1 MIYLYVII
9 AVLLCILAVMIFKYF
24 KLKSEIGKISDQ
36 LEELVSDNSEKM
48 LDISLAEKEL
58 ERLAGLFNKYND
70 KQRQIVAGAIKDEE
84 FLKDSVANISHD
96 LRTPLTVILGHL
108 QLIAKTELTGEQRE
122 RLDIVNNK
130 AVRMKELVDTF
141 YEYSLVTTSKE
152 EMKHDKLNILNMLID
167 LISDCAP
174 LMDKK
179 GITPKIDFPEHSVY
193 IYSDRNAVDRI
204 FQNLISN
211 SIKYSSGDISMSLV
225 SDDRSVV
232 LSVSN
237 PVSEDSELDPD
248 RMFDRFYTGDS
259 SRNSGGT
266 GLGLAVVKEL
276 TEKLGGSVKSEKEGI
291 KLTVKLEL
299 PVSNGL
305 MYVYSG
311 EEG

>member
-1 MIYLYVII
+1 MTYLYI
-9 AVLLCILAVMIFKYF
+9 AIGVLSVALIVLLYRYIR
-24 KLKSEIGKISDQ
+24 LKSEIRKISGQ

-48 LDISLAEKEL
+48 LDISFVDKEL
-58 ERLAGLFNKYND
+58 ERLAGLFNQYND
-70 KQRQIVAGAIKDEE
+70 KQRQIVAGAIKDED

-108 QLIAKTELTGEQRE
+108 QLIAKTDLTPDQRE

-141 YEYSLVTTSKE
+141 YEYSLVTTSNE
-152 EMKHDKLNILNMLID
+152 VMKHDKLNILNMLID

-179 GITPKIDFPEHSVY
+179 GITPKIDLPEHSVY
-193 IYSDRNAVDRI
+193 IYSDRNAIDRI
-204 FQNLISN
+204 LQNLITN
-211 SIKYSSGDISMSLV
+211 SIRYSAGDINVKLE
-225 SDDRSVV
+225 SVNDGIV
-232 LSVSN
+232 LSVAN
-237 PVSEDSELDPD
+237 PIPEDSELDPD

-276 TEKLGGSVKSEKEGI
+276 TSKLGGNINAVRSGGM
-291 KLTVKLEL
+291 LTIKLEL
-299 PVSNGL
+299 PAGK
-305 MYVYSG
+305 
-311 EEG
+311 

>member
-1 MIYLYVII
+1 MIYLYIII
-9 AVLLCILAVMIFKYF
+9 AVLVCIIAVLIYKNI
-24 KLKSEIGKISDQ
+24 KLRSGIGKISDQ

-48 LDISLAEKEL
+48 LDISLTDQKL

-70 KQRQIVAGAIKDEE
+70 KQRQVVAGAIKDEE

-96 LRTPLTVILGHL
+96 LRTPLTVILGHI
-108 QLIAKTELTGEQRE
+108 QLISKTELTPEQRE

-130 AVRMKELVDTF
+130 ALRMKELVDTF

-179 GITPKIDFPEHSVY
+179 GITPQIDFPEHSVY

-211 SIKYSSGDISMSLV
+211 SIKYSFGDISISLV

-237 PVSEDSELDPD
+237 PIPEDSELDPE

-276 TEKLGGSVKSEKEGI
+276 TEKLGGSI
-291 KLTVKLEL
+291 KAERNGNKLIMRLEL
-299 PVSNGL
+299 PVGS
-305 MYVYSG
+305 
-311 EEG
+311 EK

>member
-1 MIYLYVII
+1 MIWLYIAI
-9 AVLLCILAVMIFKYF
+9 AVLSCAVIVLLYRYIR
-24 KLKSEIGKISDQ
+24 LKSEIRKISGQ

-48 LDISLAEKEL
+48 LDISFVDKEL
-58 ERLAGLFNKYND
+58 ERLAGLFNQYND
-70 KQRQIVAGAIKDEE
+70 KQRQIVAGAIKDED

-108 QLIAKTELTGEQRE
+108 QLIAKTDLTPDQRE

-141 YEYSLVTTSKE
+141 YEYSLVTTSNE
-152 EMKHDKLNILNMLID
+152 VMKHDKLNILNMLID

-179 GITPKIDFPEHSVY
+179 GITPKIDLPEHSVY
-193 IYSDRNAVDRI
+193 IYSDRNAIDRI
-204 FQNLISN
+204 LQNLITN
-211 SIKYSSGDISMSLV
+211 SIRYSAGNISVKLESIN
-225 SDDRSVV
+225 DGIV
-232 LSVSN
+232 LSVAN
-237 PVSEDSELDPD
+237 PIPEDSELDPD

-276 TEKLGGSVKSEKEGI
+276 TSKLGGNINAVRSGGM
-291 KLTVKLEL
+291 LTIKLEL
-299 PVSNGL
+299 PVGK
-305 MYVYSG
+305 
-311 EEG
+311 

>member
-276 TEKLGGSVKSEKEGI
+276 TEKLGGSVKAEKEGI

>member
-1 MIYLYVII
+1 MIWLYIAI
-9 AVLLCILAVMIFKYF
+9 AVLSCAVIVLLYRYIR
-24 KLKSEIGKISDQ
+24 LKSEIRKISGQ

-48 LDISLAEKEL
+48 LDISFVDKEL
-58 ERLAGLFNKYND
+58 ERLAGLFNQYND
-70 KQRQIVAGAIKDEE
+70 KQRQVVAGAIKDED

-108 QLIAKTELTGEQRE
+108 QLIAKTDLTPDQRE

-141 YEYSLVTTSKE
+141 YEYSLVTTSNE
-152 EMKHDKLNILNMLID
+152 VMKHDKLNILNMLID

-179 GITPKIDFPEHSVY
+179 GITPKIDLPEHSVY
-193 IYSDRNAVDRI
+193 IYSDRNAIDRI
-204 FQNLISN
+204 LQNLITN
-211 SIKYSSGDISMSLV
+211 SIRYSAGDINVKLETV
-225 SDDRSVV
+225 NDGIV
-232 LSVSN
+232 LSVAN
-237 PVSEDSELDPD
+237 PIPEDSELDPD

-276 TEKLGGSVKSEKEGI
+276 TSKLGGNINAVRSGGM
-291 KLTVKLEL
+291 LTIKLEL
-299 PVSNGL
+299 PAGK
-305 MYVYSG
+305 
-311 EEG
+311 

>member
-1 MIYLYVII
+1 MTYLYI
-9 AVLLCILAVMIFKYF
+9 AIGALSVALIVLLYRYIR
-24 KLKSEIGKISDQ
+24 LKSEIRKISGQ

-48 LDISLAEKEL
+48 LNISFVDKEL
-58 ERLAGLFNKYND
+58 ERLAGLFNQYND
-70 KQRQIVAGAIKDEE
+70 KQRQIVAGAIQDED

-108 QLIAKTELTGEQRE
+108 QLISKTDLSDEQRE

-141 YEYSLVTTSKE
+141 YEYSLVTTSNA

-179 GITPKIDFPEHSVY
+179 GITPQIDLPEHSVY
-193 IYSDRNAVDRI
+193 IYSDKNAIDRI
-204 FQNLISN
+204 LQNLITN
-211 SIKYSSGDISMSLV
+211 SIRYSSGAV
-225 SDDRSVV
+225 A
-232 LSVSN
+232 N
-237 PVSEDSELDPD
+237 PIPADSELDPV

-276 TEKLGGSVKSEKEGI
+276 TAKLGGSIGAVRDGEQ
-291 KLTVKLEL
+291 LTIRLEL
-299 PVSNGL
+299 PVKTTS
-305 MYVYSG
+305 
-311 EEG
+311 

>member
-1 MIYLYVII
+1 MIWLYIAI
-9 AVLLCILAVMIFKYF
+9 AVLSCAVIVLLYRYIR
-24 KLKSEIGKISDQ
+24 LKSEIRKISGQ

-48 LDISLAEKEL
+48 LDISFVDKEL
-58 ERLAGLFNKYND
+58 ERLAGLFNQYND
-70 KQRQIVAGAIKDEE
+70 KQRQIVAGAINDED

-108 QLIAKTELTGEQRE
+108 QLIAKTDLTPDQRE

-141 YEYSLVTTSKE
+141 YEYSLVTTSNE
-152 EMKHDKLNILNMLID
+152 VMKHDKLNILNMLID

-179 GITPKIDFPEHSVY
+179 GITPKIDLPEHSVY
-193 IYSDRNAVDRI
+193 IYSDRNAIDRI
-204 FQNLISN
+204 LQNLITN
-211 SIKYSSGDISMSLV
+211 SIRYSAGDINVKLETV
-225 SDDRSVV
+225 NDGIV
-232 LSVSN
+232 LSVAN
-237 PVSEDSELDPD
+237 PIPEDSELDPD

-276 TEKLGGSVKSEKEGI
+276 TSKLGGNINAVRSCGM
-291 KLTVKLEL
+291 LTIKLEL
-299 PVSNGL
+299 PAGK
-305 MYVYSG
+305 
-311 EEG
+311 

>member
-1 MIYLYVII
+1 MIWLYIAI
-9 AVLLCILAVMIFKYF
+9 AVLSCAVIVLLYRYIR
-24 KLKSEIGKISDQ
+24 LKSEIRKISGQ

-48 LDISLAEKEL
+48 LDISFVDKEL
-58 ERLAGLFNKYND
+58 ERLAGLFNQYND
-70 KQRQIVAGAIKDEE
+70 KQRQIVAGAIKDED

-108 QLIAKTELTGEQRE
+108 QLIAKTDLTPDQRE

-141 YEYSLVTTSKE
+141 YEYSLVTTSNE
-152 EMKHDKLNILNMLID
+152 VMKHDKLNILNMLID

-179 GITPKIDFPEHSVY
+179 GITPKIDLPEHSVY
-193 IYSDRNAVDRI
+193 IYSDRNAIDRI
-204 FQNLISN
+204 LQNLITN
-211 SIKYSSGDISMSLV
+211 SIRYSAGDINVKLETV
-225 SDDRSVV
+225 NDGIV
-232 LSVSN
+232 LSVAN
-237 PVSEDSELDPD
+237 PIPEDSELDPD

-276 TEKLGGSVKSEKEGI
+276 TSKLGGNINAVRSGGM
-291 KLTVKLEL
+291 LTIKLEL
-299 PVSNGL
+299 PAGT
-305 MYVYSG
+305 
-311 EEG
+311 

>member
-1 MIYLYVII
+1 MIWLYIAI
-9 AVLLCILAVMIFKYF
+9 AVLSCAVIVLLYRYIR
-24 KLKSEIGKISDQ
+24 LKSEIRKISGQ

-48 LDISLAEKEL
+48 LDISFVDKEL
-58 ERLAGLFNKYND
+58 ERLAGLFNQYND
-70 KQRQIVAGAIKDEE
+70 KQRQIVAGAIKDED

-108 QLIAKTELTGEQRE
+108 QLIAKTDLTPDQRE

-141 YEYSLVTTSKE
+141 YEYSLVTTSNE
-152 EMKHDKLNILNMLID
+152 VMKHDKLNILNMLID

-179 GITPKIDFPEHSVY
+179 GITPKIDLPEHSVY
-193 IYSDRNAVDRI
+193 IYSDRNAIDRI
-204 FQNLISN
+204 LQNLITN
-211 SIKYSSGDISMSLV
+211 SIRYSAGDINVKLE
-225 SDDRSVV
+225 SVNDGIV
-232 LSVSN
+232 LSVAN
-237 PVSEDSELDPD
+237 PIPEDSELDPD

-276 TEKLGGSVKSEKEGI
+276 TSKLGGSIGAVREGSQ
-291 KLTVKLEL
+291 LTIRLEL
-299 PVSNGL
+299 PVGK
-305 MYVYSG
+305 
-311 EEG
+311 

>member
-1 MIYLYVII
+1 MIWLYIAI
-9 AVLLCILAVMIFKYF
+9 AVLSCAVIVLLYRYIR
-24 KLKSEIGKISDQ
+24 LKSEIRKISGQ

-48 LDISLAEKEL
+48 LDISFVDKEL
-58 ERLAGLFNKYND
+58 ERLAGLFNQYND
-70 KQRQIVAGAIKDEE
+70 KQRQIVAGAIKDED

-108 QLIAKTELTGEQRE
+108 QLIAKTDLTPDQRE

-141 YEYSLVTTSKE
+141 YEYSLVTTSNE
-152 EMKHDKLNILNMLID
+152 VMKHDKLNILNMLID

-179 GITPKIDFPEHSVY
+179 GITPNIDLPEHSVY
-193 IYSDRNAVDRI
+193 IYSDRNAIDRI
-204 FQNLISN
+204 LQNLITN
-211 SIKYSSGDISMSLV
+211 SIRYSAGDINVKLE
-225 SDDRSVV
+225 SVNDGIV
-232 LSVSN
+232 LSVAN
-237 PVSEDSELDPD
+237 PIPEDSELDPD

-276 TEKLGGSVKSEKEGI
+276 TSKLGGNINAVRSGGM
-291 KLTVKLEL
+291 LTIKLEL
-299 PVSNGL
+299 PAGK
-305 MYVYSG
+305 
-311 EEG
+311 

>member
-1 MIYLYVII
+1 MIWLYIAI
-9 AVLLCILAVMIFKYF
+9 AVLSCAVIVLLYRYIR
-24 KLKSEIGKISDQ
+24 LKSEIRKISGQ

-48 LDISLAEKEL
+48 LDISFVDKEL
-58 ERLAGLFNKYND
+58 ERLAGLFNRYND
-70 KQRQIVAGAIKDEE
+70 KQRQIVAGAIKDED

-108 QLIAKTELTGEQRE
+108 QLIAKTDLTPDQRE

-141 YEYSLVTTSKE
+141 YEYSLVTTSNE
-152 EMKHDKLNILNMLID
+152 VMKHDKLNILNMLID

-179 GITPKIDFPEHSVY
+179 GITPKIDLPEHSVY
-193 IYSDRNAVDRI
+193 IYSDRNAIDRI
-204 FQNLISN
+204 LQNLITN
-211 SIKYSSGDISMSLV
+211 SIRYSAGDINVKLETV
-225 SDDRSVV
+225 NDGIV
-232 LSVSN
+232 LSVAN
-237 PVSEDSELDPD
+237 PIPEDSELDPD

-276 TEKLGGSVKSEKEGI
+276 TSKLGGNINAVRSGGM
-291 KLTVKLEL
+291 LTIKLEL
-299 PVSNGL
+299 PAGK
-305 MYVYSG
+305 
-311 EEG
+311 

>member
-1 MIYLYVII
+1 MIWLYIAI
-9 AVLLCILAVMIFKYF
+9 AVLSCAVIVLLYRYIR
-24 KLKSEIGKISDQ
+24 LKSEIRKISGQ

-48 LDISLAEKEL
+48 LDISFVDKEL
-58 ERLAGLFNKYND
+58 ERLAGLFNQYND
-70 KQRQIVAGAIKDEE
+70 KQRQIVAGAIKDED

-108 QLIAKTELTGEQRE
+108 QLIAKTDLTPDQRE

-141 YEYSLVTTSKE
+141 YEYSLVTTSNE
-152 EMKHDKLNILNMLID
+152 VMKHDKLNILNMLID

-179 GITPKIDFPEHSVY
+179 GITPKIDLPEHSVY
-193 IYSDRNAVDRI
+193 IYSDRNAIDRI
-204 FQNLISN
+204 LQNLITN
-211 SIKYSSGDISMSLV
+211 SIRYSAGDINVKLETV
-225 SDDRSVV
+225 NDGIV
-232 LSVSN
+232 LSVAN
-237 PVSEDSELDPD
+237 PISEDSELDPD

-276 TEKLGGSVKSEKEGI
+276 TSKLGGNINAVRSGGM
-291 KLTVKLEL
+291 LTIKLEL
-299 PVSNGL
+299 PAGK
-305 MYVYSG
+305 
-311 EEG
+311 

>member
-1 MIYLYVII
+1 MTYLYI
-9 AVLLCILAVMIFKYF
+9 AIGVLSVALIVLLYRYIR
-24 KLKSEIGKISDQ
+24 LKSEIRKISGQ

-48 LDISLAEKEL
+48 LDISFVDKEL
-58 ERLAGLFNKYND
+58 ERLAGLFNQYND
-70 KQRQIVAGAIKDEE
+70 KQRQIVAGAIQDED

-108 QLIAKTELTGEQRE
+108 QLIAKTELTDEQKE

-141 YEYSLVTTSKE
+141 YEYSLVTTSNT

-179 GITPKIDFPEHSVY
+179 GITPQIDLPEHSVY
-193 IYSDRNAVDRI
+193 IYSDRNAIDRI
-204 FQNLISN
+204 LQNLITN
-211 SIKYSSGDISMSLV
+211 SIRYSSGDISVKLGTV
-225 SDDRSVV
+225 EDGIV
-232 LSVSN
+232 LSVAN
-237 PVSEDSELDPD
+237 PIPADSELDPV

-276 TEKLGGSVKSEKEGI
+276 TAKLGGSIGAVRDGEQ
-291 KLTVKLEL
+291 LTIRLEL
-299 PVSNGL
+299 PVKTTS
-305 MYVYSG
+305 
-311 EEG
+311 

>member
-1 MIYLYVII
+1 MIWLYIAI
-9 AVLLCILAVMIFKYF
+9 AVLSCAVIVLLYRYIR
-24 KLKSEIGKISDQ
+24 LKSEIRKISGQ

-48 LDISLAEKEL
+48 LDISFVDTEL
-58 ERLAGLFNKYND
+58 ERLAGLFNQYND
-70 KQRQIVAGAIKDEE
+70 KQRQIVAGAIQDED

-108 QLIAKTELTGEQRE
+108 QLISKTELTDEQKE

-141 YEYSLVTTSKE
+141 YEYSLVTTSNA
-152 EMKHDKLNILNMLID
+152 EMKHEKLNILNMLID

-179 GITPKIDFPEHSVY
+179 GITPQIDLPEHSVY
-193 IYSDRNAVDRI
+193 IYSDKNAIDRI
-204 FQNLISN
+204 LQNLITN
-211 SIKYSSGDISMSLV
+211 SIRYSAGDISVKLETV
-225 SDDRSVV
+225 ADGIV
-232 LSVSN
+232 LSVAN
-237 PVSEDSELDPD
+237 PIPADSELDPD

-276 TEKLGGSVKSEKEGI
+276 TAKLGGSIGAVREGSQ
-291 KLTVKLEL
+291 LTIRLEL
-299 PVSNGL
+299 PVGK
-305 MYVYSG
+305 
-311 EEG
+311 

>member
-1 MIYLYVII
+1 MIWLYIAI
-9 AVLLCILAVMIFKYF
+9 AVLSCAVIVLLYRYIR
-24 KLKSEIGKISDQ
+24 LKSEIRKISDQ

-48 LDISLAEKEL
+48 LDISFVDKEL
-58 ERLAGLFNKYND
+58 ERLAGLFNQYND
-70 KQRQIVAGAIKDEE
+70 KQRQIVAGAIKDED

-108 QLIAKTELTGEQRE
+108 QLIAKTDLTPDQRE

-141 YEYSLVTTSKE
+141 YEYSLVTTSNE
-152 EMKHDKLNILNMLID
+152 VMKHDKLNILNMLID

-179 GITPKIDFPEHSVY
+179 GITPKIDLPEHSVY
-193 IYSDRNAVDRI
+193 IYSDRNAIDRI
-204 FQNLISN
+204 LQNLITN
-211 SIKYSSGDISMSLV
+211 SIRYSAGDINVKLETV
-225 SDDRSVV
+225 DDGIV
-232 LSVSN
+232 LSVAN
-237 PVSEDSELDPD
+237 PIPEDSELDPD

-276 TEKLGGSVKSEKEGI
+276 TSKLGGNINAVRSGGM
-291 KLTVKLEL
+291 LTIKLEL
-299 PVSNGL
+299 PAGT
-305 MYVYSG
+305 
-311 EEG
+311 

>member
-1 MIYLYVII
+1 MIWLYIAI
-9 AVLLCILAVMIFKYF
+9 AVLSCAVIVLLYRYIR
-24 KLKSEIGKISDQ
+24 LKSEIRKISGQ

-48 LDISLAEKEL
+48 LDISFVDKEL
-58 ERLAGLFNKYND
+58 ERLAGLFNQYND
-70 KQRQIVAGAIKDEE
+70 KQRQIVAGAIKDED

-108 QLIAKTELTGEQRE
+108 QLIAKTDLTPDQRE

-141 YEYSLVTTSKE
+141 YEYSLVTTSNE
-152 EMKHDKLNILNMLID
+152 VMKHDKLNILNMLID

-179 GITPKIDFPEHSVY
+179 GITPKIDLPEHSVY
-193 IYSDRNAVDRI
+193 IYSDRNAIDRI
-204 FQNLISN
+204 LQNLITN
-211 SIKYSSGDISMSLV
+211 SIRYSAGDINVKLE
-225 SDDRSVV
+225 SVNDGIV
-232 LSVSN
+232 LSVAN
-237 PVSEDSELDPD
+237 PIPEDSELDPD

-276 TEKLGGSVKSEKEGI
+276 TSKLGGNINAVRTGGM
-291 KLTVKLEL
+291 LTIKLEL
-299 PVSNGL
+299 PAGK
-305 MYVYSG
+305 
-311 EEG
+311 

>member
-1 MIYLYVII
+1 MIWLYIAI
-9 AVLLCILAVMIFKYF
+9 AVLSCAVIVLLYRYIR
-24 KLKSEIGKISDQ
+24 LKSEIRKISGQ

-48 LDISLAEKEL
+48 LDISFVDKEL
-58 ERLAGLFNKYND
+58 ERLAGLFNQYND
-70 KQRQIVAGAIKDEE
+70 KQRQIVAGAIKDED

-108 QLIAKTELTGEQRE
+108 QLIAKTDLTPDQRE

-141 YEYSLVTTSKE
+141 YEYSLVTTSNE
-152 EMKHDKLNILNMLID
+152 VMKHDKLNILNMLID

-179 GITPKIDFPEHSVY
+179 GITPKIDLPEHSVY
-193 IYSDRNAVDRI
+193 IYSDRNAIDRI
-204 FQNLISN
+204 LQNLITN
-211 SIKYSSGDISMSLV
+211 SIRYSAGDINVKLE
-225 SDDRSVV
+225 SVNDGIV
-232 LSVSN
+232 LSVAN
-237 PVSEDSELDPD
+237 PIPEDSELDPD

-276 TEKLGGSVKSEKEGI
+276 TSKLGGNINAVRSGGM
-291 KLTVKLEL
+291 LTIKLEL
-299 PVSNGL
+299 PAGK
-305 MYVYSG
+305 
-311 EEG
+311 

>member
-1 MIYLYVII
+1 MIWLYIAI
-9 AVLLCILAVMIFKYF
+9 AVLSCAVIVLLYRYIR
-24 KLKSEIGKISDQ
+24 LKSEIRKISGQ

-48 LDISLAEKEL
+48 LDISFVDKEL
-58 ERLAGLFNKYND
+58 ERLAGLFNQYND
-70 KQRQIVAGAIKDEE
+70 KQRQIVAGAIKDED

-108 QLIAKTELTGEQRE
+108 QLIAKTDLTPDQRE

-141 YEYSLVTTSKE
+141 YEYSLVTTSNE
-152 EMKHDKLNILNMLID
+152 VMKHDKLNILNMLID

-179 GITPKIDFPEHSVY
+179 GITPKIDLPEHSVY
-193 IYSDRNAVDRI
+193 IYSDRNAIDRI
-204 FQNLISN
+204 LQNLITN
-211 SIKYSSGDISMSLV
+211 SIRYSAGDINVKLETV
-225 SDDRSVV
+225 NDGIV
-232 LSVSN
+232 LSVAN
-237 PVSEDSELDPD
+237 PIPEDSELDPD

-276 TEKLGGSVKSEKEGI
+276 TSKLGGNINAVRSGGM
-291 KLTVKLEL
+291 LTIKLEL
-299 PVSNGL
+299 PAGK
-305 MYVYSG
+305 
-311 EEG
+311 

>member
-1 MIYLYVII
+1 MTYLYIVIGVLAAML
-9 AVLLCILAVMIFKYF
+9 AVLLYRYF
-24 KLKSEIGKISDQ
+24 RLKSEIRKISGQ

-48 LDISLAEKEL
+48 LDISFVDKEL
-58 ERLAGLFNKYND
+58 ERLAGLFNQYND
-70 KQRQIVAGAIKDEE
+70 KQRQIVAGAIQDED

-108 QLIAKTELTGEQRE
+108 QLIAKTDLTDEQKE

-152 EMKHDKLNILNMLID
+152 EMKHEKLNILNMLID

-179 GITPKIDFPEHSVY
+179 GITPKIDLPEHSVY
-193 IYSDRNAVDRI
+193 IFSDRNAIDRI
-204 FQNLISN
+204 LQNLITN
-211 SIKYSSGDISMSLV
+211 SIRYSAGDISISLV
-225 SDDRSVV
+225 SDDSSIT
-232 LSVSN
+232 LSVAN
-237 PVSEDSELDPD
+237 PIPADSELDPD

-276 TEKLGGSVKSEKEGI
+276 TTKLGGNIGAVRDGGQ
-291 KLTVKLEL
+291 LTIKLEL
-299 PVSNGL
+299 PAGK
-305 MYVYSG
+305 
-311 EEG
+311 

>member
-1 MIYLYVII
+1 VIWLYIAI
-9 AVLLCILAVMIFKYF
+9 AVLSCAVIVLLYRYIR
-24 KLKSEIGKISDQ
+24 LKSEIRKISGQ

-48 LDISLAEKEL
+48 LDISFVDKEL
-58 ERLAGLFNKYND
+58 ERLAGLFNQYND
-70 KQRQIVAGAIKDEE
+70 KQRQIVAGAIKDED

-108 QLIAKTELTGEQRE
+108 QLIAKTDLTPDQRE

-141 YEYSLVTTSKE
+141 YEYSLVTTSNE
-152 EMKHDKLNILNMLID
+152 VMKHDKLNILNMLID

-179 GITPKIDFPEHSVY
+179 GITPKIDLPEHSVY
-193 IYSDRNAVDRI
+193 IYSDRNAIDRI
-204 FQNLISN
+204 LQNLITN
-211 SIKYSSGDISMSLV
+211 SIRYSAGDINVKLETVNDSI
-225 SDDRSVV
+225 V
-232 LSVSN
+232 LSVAN
-237 PVSEDSELDPD
+237 PIPEDSELDPD

-276 TEKLGGSVKSEKEGI
+276 TSKLGGNINAVRSGGMLTI
-291 KLTVKLEL
+291 KLEVPAGK
-299 PVSNGL
+299 
-305 MYVYSG
+305 
-311 EEG
+311 

>member
-1 MIYLYVII
+1 MTYLYI
-9 AVLLCILAVMIFKYF
+9 AIGALSVALIVLLYRHIR
-24 KLKSEIGKISDQ
+24 LKSEIRKISGQ

-48 LDISLAEKEL
+48 LNISFVDKEL
-58 ERLAGLFNKYND
+58 ERLAGLFNQYND
-70 KQRQIVAGAIKDEE
+70 KQRQIVAGAIQDED

-108 QLIAKTELTGEQRE
+108 QLISKTDLSDEQKE

-141 YEYSLVTTSKE
+141 YEYSLVTTSNA

-179 GITPKIDFPEHSVY
+179 GITPQIDLPEHSVY
-193 IYSDRNAVDRI
+193 IYSDKNAIDRI
-204 FQNLISN
+204 LQNLITN
-211 SIKYSSGDISMSLV
+211 SIRYSSGDISVKLETV
-225 SDDRSVV
+225 EDGIV
-232 LSVSN
+232 LSVAN
-237 PVSEDSELDPD
+237 PIPADSELDPV

-276 TEKLGGSVKSEKEGI
+276 TAKLGGIIGAVRHGEQ
-291 KLTVKLEL
+291 LTIRLEL
-299 PVSNGL
+299 PVKTTS
-305 MYVYSG
+305 
-311 EEG
+311 